1 MNIIM
6 NRPYNNILKNH
17 VYSHIKNYTLKFG
30 PDLVS
35 SIIIFFVGSYSLS
48 QHTIPSYLKESYT
61 PIKWYIK
68 HPANAWSSLLFSIPK
83 TPLIMKL
90 PLMTL
95 SIASF
100 SLWANSTLS
109 VNFIDVTSIYW
120 VIITTTIYSLPYCKN
135 GNKIIW
141 VINST
146 SSIFIASSIY
156 TGFYKDILV
165 YYNDNIVPFT
175 GAINII
181 CCIILYSY
189 YLDNKSFNIAAF
201 FVICGYI
208 CKLQTIYYNAYWG
221 TSVFHV
227 FTAIG
232 IHILL
237 YMDKHI
243 TKDNKIIVNKF
254 KKKNSVILFDNI

>member
-1 MNIIM
+1 M
-6 NRPYNNILKNH
+6 NRPYN
-17 VYSHIKNYTLKFG
+17 YIKNYTYKYG

-35 SIIIFFVGSYSLS
+35 SMIIFFVGSYSLS

-61 PIKWYIK
+61 PIKWYVK
-68 HPANAWSSLLFSIPK
+68 YPANAWSSILFFIPK

-100 SLWANSTLS
+100 SLWANSTLY

-120 VIITTTIYSLPYCKN
+120 VIINTTIYSLPYCKN

-141 VINST
+141 IINST

-175 GAINII
+175 GAINIV

-208 CKLQTIYYNAYWG
+208 CKLQTINYNAYWG

-232 IHILL
+232 IHILI

-243 TKDNKIIVNKF
+243 TTDKPITNKVKNNDSIIV
-254 KKKNSVILFDNI
+254 LDNI